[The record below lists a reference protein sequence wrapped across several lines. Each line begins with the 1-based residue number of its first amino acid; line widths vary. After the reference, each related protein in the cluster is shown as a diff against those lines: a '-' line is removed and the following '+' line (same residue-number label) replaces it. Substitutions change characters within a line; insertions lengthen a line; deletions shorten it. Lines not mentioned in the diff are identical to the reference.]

1 MEIGDITW
9 SKINCQQSENF
20 FSTIKH
26 NEKPCEV
33 ATDIIDPLGRSLKLK
48 ASFWD
53 CLLYIKLIIGK
64 YFNTLS
70 SLMNVKAM
78 SGFEIVKFLKEILIL
93 IKWLAWFYFRRFFVK
108 FYIQED
114 TLPTYFGDSSID
126 VSALVWNIFSNR

>member
-1 MEIGDITW
+1 M
-9 SKINCQQSENF
+9 K
-20 FSTIKH
+20 
-26 NEKPCEV
+26 
-33 ATDIIDPLGRSLKLK
+33 
-48 ASFWD
+48 
-53 CLLYIKLIIGK
+53 
-64 YFNTLS
+64 
-70 SLMNVKAM
+70 VKAM